1 MDLFLTYLKVFI
13 TGGIICTIG
22 QVIIDKTKLT
32 PARILVLFVVLGVVL
47 TGLDIYKPIVDFGG
61 SGATVPISGFGYALA
76 NGDKEEIDKNGLLG
90 IFTGGI
96 TATSAG
102 ITAAIVFGYLG
113 ALISKSNIK
122 K

>member
-76 NGDKEEIDKNGLLG
+76 NGVKEEIDKTGFLG

>member
-1 MDLFLTYLKVFI
+1 MEIFLTYLKVFI

-22 QVIIDKTKLT
+22 QVLIDKTKLT

-47 TGLDIYKPIVDFGG
+47 TGLGLYKPIVDFGG

-76 NGDKEEIDKNGLLG
+76 NGVKEEIDKNGFLG

-102 ITAAIVFGYLG
+102 ITAAIVFGCLG
-113 ALISKSNIK
+113 ALISKPNIK

>member
-1 MDLFLTYLKVFI
+1 MGKLFQLKSDYQP
-13 TGGIICTIG
+13 TGDQPGAIE
-22 QVIIDKTKLT
+22 KLST
-32 PARILVLFVVLGVVL
+32 N
-47 TGLDIYKPIVDFGG
+47 
-61 SGATVPISGFGYALA
+61 LA
-76 NGDKEEIDKNGLLG
+76 NGVKEEIDKNGFLG

>member
-1 MDLFLTYLKVFI
+1 MEIFLTYLNVFI

-22 QVIIDKTKLT
+22 QILIDKTKLT

-47 TGLDIYKPIVDFGG
+47 TGLGIYKPIVDFGG

-76 NGDKEEIDKNGLLG
+76 NGVKEEIDKNGLLG

-102 ITAAIVFGYLG
+102 ITAAIIFGYLG

>member
-1 MDLFLTYLKVFI
+1 MEIFLTYLKVFI

-22 QVIIDKTKLT
+22 QVLLDKSELT

-47 TGLDIYKPIVDFGG
+47 TGLGIYKPIVDFGG

-76 NGDKEEIDKNGLLG
+76 NGVKEEIDKNGFLG

>member
-1 MDLFLTYLKVFI
+1 MEIFLTYLKVFI
-13 TGGIICTIG
+13 TGGTICTIG

-32 PARILVLFVVLGVVL
+32 PARVLVLFVVLGVIL
-47 TGLDIYKPIVDFGG
+47 TGLGIYKPIVDFGG
-61 SGATVPISGFGYALA
+61 TGATVPISGFGYALA
-76 NGDKEEIDKNGLLG
+76 NGVKEEIDKTGFLG

>member
-1 MDLFLTYLKVFI
+1 MELFLTYLKVFI

-22 QVIIDKTKLT
+22 QVLIDKTKLT

-47 TGLDIYKPIVDFGG
+47 TGLGIYKPIVDFGG

-76 NGDKEEIDKNGLLG
+76 NGVKEEIDKNGFLG

>member
-22 QVIIDKTKLT
+22 QVLIDKTKLT

-47 TGLDIYKPIVDFGG
+47 TGLGIYKPIVDFGG

-76 NGDKEEIDKNGLLG
+76 NGVKEEIDKNGFLG

>member
-76 NGDKEEIDKNGLLG
+76 NGVKEEIDKNGLLG